1 MWGGV
6 IMGSIFT
13 QKIQE
18 INLLNNIISESYNF
32 SKAYK
37 TFFKDNINYN
47 SSIIM
52 DNDSQVQDYKN
63 FLVQRILKSSEALL
77 NHIEKTYVLEDEF
90 SNYLEI
96 NNILNYILSDVN
108 NVNLNA
114 LKLVNNI
121 LKDLKEVLIYKKEY
135 FKDNNLEN
143 FKNIYA
149 VFESKFLDFQ
159 ENYYTNYVNINPD
172 YKKTC
177 VRVANVLR
185 NTYLEEV

>member
-1 MWGGV
+1 MEGD

-77 NHIEKTYVLEDEF
+77 NHIEETYVLEDEF

-96 NNILNYILSDVN
+96 HNILNYILSDVN

-114 LKLVNNI
+114 LKLVNII
-121 LKDLKEVLIYKKEY
+121 LKDLKEVFIYKKEY

-143 FKNIYA
+143 FKNIYE

>member
-1 MWGGV
+1 VEGD

-32 SKAYK
+32 SKPYK

-63 FLVQRILKSSEALL
+63 FLVQRILKSSEALF
-77 NHIEKTYVLEDEF
+77 NYIEKTYVLEDEF

-96 NNILNYILSDVN
+96 NNILNYILIDVN

-121 LKDLKEVLIYKKEY
+121 LKDLKEVFIYKTAY

-143 FKNIYA
+143 FKNIYV

-177 VRVANVLR
+177 VKVANVLR

>member
-1 MWGGV
+1 MISNGV
-6 IMGSIFT
+6 
-13 QKIQE
+13 QE
-18 INLLNNIISESYNF
+18 IRDSNLLNNLIIDSNKFIKFFQKPSFVDNLDDASSF
-32 SKAYK
+32 IIIPKKFQVLNYK
-37 TFFKDNINYN
+37 E
-47 SSIIM
+47 
-52 DNDSQVQDYKN
+52 
-63 FLVQRILKSSEALL
+63 FLVKRILKSSEALL
-77 NHIEKTYVLEDEF
+77 NHIEETYLFEDEF

-96 NNILNYILSDVN
+96 HNILNYILSDVN

-121 LKDLKEVLIYKKEY
+121 LKDLKEVFIYKTDY

-143 FKNIYA
+143 FKNIYV

-185 NTYLEEV
+185 DTYLEWV